1 MVGNCSRNM
10 FKELY
15 KLLINNLLYVI
26 FTNFLLFLLLRQV
39 AVNTQYFNIAT
50 INRLL
55 FRNNIRLLSNK
66 TGLLTNKAGL
76 CFFLSESFGM
86 FIKTVLMFFYFFAL
100 EAFSFQTF
108 LYLCNSLWWSKK
120 NGNGRSLVRHGR
132 ASDCIISR

>member
-50 INRLL
+50 INRIL
-55 FRNNIRLLSNK
+55 FRNNIRLLTNK
-66 TGLLTNKAGL
+66 AGLLTNKAGL
-76 CFFLSESFGM
+76 FSPSAKGFAM
-86 FIKTVLMFFYFFAL
+86 FPATGHPPQEPATVPAPGGLPPR
-100 EAFSFQTF
+100 QP
-108 LYLCNSLWWSKK
+108 LY
-120 NGNGRSLVRHGR
+120 
-132 ASDCIISR
+132 